1 MSLDEKELKILVNS
15 FMSFEYVSL
24 TSDVKMYLLKDVN
37 ITVKSI
43 WITNY
48 LRRLVSVK
56 PELYPIYIKATG
68 DKKSF
73 KAFIAALENERMKE
87 ETK

>member
-1 MSLDEKELKILVNS
+1 MKKVDPVIK
-15 FMSFEYVSL
+15 
-24 TSDVKMYLLKDVN
+24 
-37 ITVKSI
+37 TV
-43 WITNY
+43 WITNR